1 MNWVLR
7 GEMRVLGA
15 LRQERPW
22 PVPRR
27 MIPSAWWGDGG
38 RRGQIAGVIQRWNLW
53 ERESVCCVL
62 PGAGSDAVAGVDC
75 RGQHG
80 HCPQGPPDH
89 WNTSAFALFLV
100 GSIHTDVDTLFIYS
114 FYSCVAFPAL
124 LPAFI

>member
-1 MNWVLR
+1 MNRVLR
-7 GEMRVLGA
+7 GELRVLGA

-38 RRGQIAGVIQRWNLW
+38 RRGQVAGVIQRWTLA
-53 ERESVCCVL
+53 
-62 PGAGSDAVAGVDC
+62 P
-75 RGQHG
+75 
-80 HCPQGPPDH
+80 GPPDH
-89 WNTSAFALFLV
+89 WNTSAFVLFLV